1 MCRET
6 DSLKTYVLKHLGV
19 LDGDSAMTV
28 LKHQSGKE
36 VLGPRDRGGIQF
48 RDQAGREILS

>member
-6 DSLKTYVLKHLGV
+6 DNLKTCIVKHLGV

-28 LKHQSGKE
+28 LKRQSGKK
-36 VLGPRDRGGIQF
+36 VLGPCDRGGIQF
-48 RDQAGREILS
+48 RDQAGREILP